1 MSYGRA
7 MALLAVIV
15 GLTSCKLGVRSS
27 TPKTEV
33 EDASG
38 NLLAYAAVTTLS
50 FRDKQ
55 QVPVWEFD
63 ARARCGDKPTP
74 SPSHLDDLDYELI
87 PESTRQKTG
96 AINRGD
102 SSLCRYQPHTP
113 DSMQL
118 TRNLF
123 ADKALAI
130 KVKYLRGYENQPPP
144 MIRFNSGGAV
154 HVSQDR
160 FASLF
165 IGQCSEFAIM
175 NGIQF
180 CKTTDSNP
188 KDGRVIWVALVA
200 PMASPAVYHGGGKG
214 AVGKGVVGKGE
225 VVVVEQQQAGK
236 VVEQI
241 DHIKGVEQVDYGK
254 GGKGHVM
261 PVTPGGGRI
270 DMHITLPWLQSGF
283 NLAVEVPNFNAELI
297 GYMQGGTGH
306 PPHPYIG
313 PPVTV
318 DYGDKL
324 DRDQIAILVPRP
336 LLDPRGSSGEAKM
349 LRLTLKT
356 KQTKPHDGKWVG
368 FVKVAGGIAGGIAAV
383 GVAVAFAAPTAIAAI
398 AATAV
403 TGGLSIGAGV
413 TGIMDL
419 NKWWKSI
426 NDRGAYDDF
435 MVPSDKKN
443 CPAIYGTNLTFDKD
457 DLYLTFK
464 SERRQ
469 GFVVDWWDN
478 LGHIQHVPIGHIGVN
493 AWNKATLEG
502 FTVYYCRKSFQKH
515 CDKLSDKMFSED
527 LKDGLKNCANTDD
540 SVIAEFGQH

>member
-55 QVPVWEFD
+55 QVPAWEVD
-63 ARARCGDKPTP
+63 ARVRCGDKPYP
-74 SPSHLDDLDYELI
+74 SPSRLDDLVYELI
-87 PESTRQKTG
+87 PESTRQGTG

-130 KVKYLRGYENQPPP
+130 KVKYLEGYENQPPP

-154 HVSQDR
+154 HVSSDR
-160 FASLF
+160 FANLF
-165 IGQCSEFAIM
+165 IGQCSEFAMM

-180 CKTTDSNP
+180 CKTTDRL
-188 KDGRVIWVALVA
+188 DGRVIWVALVA

-214 AVGKGVVGKGE
+214 AVGKGE
-225 VVVVEQQQAGK
+225 VVVVAQQQQQYGK
-236 VVEQI
+236 VVEQVGQI
-241 DHIKGVEQVDYGK
+241 DPIKGVEQVDFGK

-270 DMHITLPWLQSGF
+270 DMHITLPWGQGGF

-306 PPHPYIG
+306 PPHPSIG
-313 PPVTV
+313 PPVTF

-356 KQTKPHDGKWVG
+356 RQTKPHEGRWIG
-368 FVKVAGGIAGGIAAV
+368 FAKVAGGIAGG
-383 GVAVAFAAPTAIAAI
+383 VATGFITGGIGIPVVLI
-398 AATAV
+398 V
-403 TGGLSIGAGV
+403 GGLSVGTGV
-413 TGIMDL
+413 SGVQDL

-443 CPAIYGTNLTFDKD
+443 CPPIYGTNLTFDKD

-493 AWNKATLEG
+493 VWNKATLEG
-502 FTVYYCRKSFQKH
+502 IIVYYCRKSFKKH
-515 CDKLSDKMFSED
+515 CDKLPDKMFSED
-527 LKDGLKNCANTDD
+527 LKEGLKNCANTDD
-540 SVIAEFGQH
+540 GIIAEFGQH